1 MHVHQISGG
10 CFGSLGASPG
20 EAPAGVI
27 RVWGRDVPCRQA
39 GARCWLRRQDQAGTN
54 LENVVG
60 ECRRFGI
67 SAKGMSSSHSQEE
80 YTVRLGDKLLHFRSE
95 TTPVVPVQDIV
106 CHRFYEE
113 TLRCDAALGLLASSV
128 NYSSNIQPVCLPERA
143 CHVES
148 GTEHWVTGWSRVAG
162 GGTGRWGAEGQA
174 GGLALARR
182 LFHKGQGG

>member
-1 MHVHQISGG
+1 M
-10 CFGSLGASPG
+10 
-20 EAPAGVI
+20 
-27 RVWGRDVPCRQA
+27 
-39 GARCWLRRQDQAGTN
+39 
-54 LENVVG
+54 
-60 ECRRFGI
+60 
-67 SAKGMSSSHSQEE
+67 
-80 YTVRLGDKLLHFRSE
+80 RLGDKLLHFRSE

-113 TLRCDAALGLLASSV
+113 TLRRDAALGLLASSV